1 MEEKFTPTPNEV
13 SRSGVG
19 ARRPRVGVGVMLLRR
34 GKVLLGKR
42 HDDAEKASSDLH
54 GEGTWTMPGGKLD
67 FHETLIDGAAREV
80 LEETGIKI
88 NKGKTKIISVS
99 DEIVPDNHYATI
111 GFLCED
117 FEGEEKI
124 MEPEEITEWKW
135 YDLSNLPKK
144 VFLPSAKMIK
154 NFLNKRIYN

>member
-1 MEEKFTPTPNEV
+1 MGEKQ
-13 SRSGVG
+13 
-19 ARRPRVGVGVMLLRR
+19 RPKVGVGIMILKN

-67 FHETLIDGAAREV
+67 FHETLKDGAAREL
-80 LEETGIKI
+80 LEEVGAKI
-88 NKGKTKIISVS
+88 DSDKLKIISIS
-99 DEIVPDNHYATI
+99 DEMVPDNHYVTI

-117 FEGEEKI
+117 FEGEPKI

-135 YDLSNLPKK
+135 YNLDSLPEK
-144 VFLPSAKMIK
+144 VFSPSAKMIK
-154 NFLNKRIYN
+154 AYLNNKIYN